1 MIHEDDDF
9 IVTCKDE
16 AISCGTR
23 KLPSE
28 RKLAIG
34 GEGFR
39 QERVSI
45 VLTPLVRAKGETLP
59 EAATFSASSIDDTLP
74 SAPTPAEER
83 ETEDQQVSLKTPIP
97 FRYPAGT
104 KTLPFE
110 HMSKSLQRRYVKVKE
125 PLFDPVT
132 SKRIYWRE
140 EPFDVNGKDDDH
152 GHDHGCLF
160 FLKVSIRGMVDKWFG
175 PLLGLP
181 KTEDFNY

>member
-1 MIHEDDDF
+1 M
-9 IVTCKDE
+9 KDE

-39 QERVSI
+39 QERVLI
-45 VLTPLVRAKGETLP
+45 VLTPLMRGLMTSLDA
-59 EAATFSASSIDDTLP
+59 SAGK
-74 SAPTPAEER
+74 ER
-83 ETEDQQVSLKTPIP
+83 ETEDQQVSLKTLIP

-104 KTLPFE
+104 KTPPFE

-140 EPFDVNGKDDDH
+140 EPFDV
-152 GHDHGCLF
+152 
-160 FLKVSIRGMVDKWFG
+160 STRRMVDKWFG

>member
-1 MIHEDDDF
+1 MAMLMTMEN
-9 IVTCKDE
+9 DE

-39 QERVSI
+39 QERVLI
-45 VLTPLVRAKGETLP
+45 VLTPLMRAP
-59 EAATFSASSIDDTLP
+59 
-74 SAPTPAEER
+74 APAKER
-83 ETEDQQVSLKTPIP
+83 ETEDQQVSLKTLIP

-104 KTLPFE
+104 KTPPFE

-152 GHDHGCLF
+152 DHDHGCLF
-160 FLKVSIRGMVDKWFG
+160 FLKVSIRRMVDKWFG

>member
-1 MIHEDDDF
+1 MAMIMTMEN
-9 IVTCKDE
+9 DE

-45 VLTPLVRAKGETLP
+45 VLTPLVRV
-59 EAATFSASSIDDTLP
+59 P

>member
-1 MIHEDDDF
+1 MNTIEN
-9 IVTCKDE
+9 VKMMTLE
-16 AISCGTR
+16 SLS
-23 KLPSE
+23 KLRTQSSS
-28 RKLAIG
+28 G
-34 GEGFR
+34 
-39 QERVSI
+39 
-45 VLTPLVRAKGETLP
+45 PLVSQQKVKLYLKRR
-59 EAATFSASSIDDTLP
+59 LP